1 MNWRGREEI
10 PSSNHLAY
18 KSLQVTLQPGRGC
31 EGTPP
36 AREGKGGDSLQPCKA
51 CRRNSML
58 IPTPGTG
65 FREGSEVSGEPS
77 EVSGRVL
84 RFQGGSRDF
93 RGTF

>member
-18 KSLQVTLQPGRGC
+18 KSILVTLC
-31 EGTPP
+31 KGTPP

-65 FREGSEVSGEPS
+65 FREGSEVSG
-77 EVSGRVL
+77 RVL
-84 RFQGGSRDF
+84 RFH
-93 RGTF
+93 RGF